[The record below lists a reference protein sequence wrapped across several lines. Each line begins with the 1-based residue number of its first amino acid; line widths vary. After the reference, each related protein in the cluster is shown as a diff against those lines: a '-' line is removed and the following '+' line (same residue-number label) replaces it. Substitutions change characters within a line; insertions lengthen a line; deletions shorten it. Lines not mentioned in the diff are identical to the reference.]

1 MKDPFVT
8 EVRKHR
14 MEHTK
19 QFGAD
24 LHRIC
29 KDLRKFEA
37 TLGNRIAKPVPR
49 PRKATKT
56 DRNSGGT

>member
-19 QFGAD
+19 RFGSD
-24 LHRIC
+24 LRRIC
-29 KDLRKFEA
+29 EDLRKFAA
-37 TLGNRIAKPVPR
+37 TLGDRIAKPIPR
-49 PRKATKT
+49 PRKVTKSN
-56 DRNSGGT
+56 RKSGGA